1 MKIGYWI
8 AATTVIV
15 IVIIT
20 INILDNE
27 FKSPGEKYD
36 KILTATAIG
45 VALISSIIALGL
57 SNPKKNILK
66 FSCSVRLNK
75 IKGMSSRVLAEFD
88 DDVQKLFANYPEEIE
103 THKVIFSIKNN
114 SNYVL
119 NNPAITLRLPHS
131 FRFPSLKEMQP
142 IFRSDLFSGQEK
154 NVYHTEWG
162 RTTVL
167 SNVKLPYLNPS
178 ENIEFW
184 VRMCLDEIN
193 GKEKKITISLNPSNV
208 DGMSKQLKISGSQLL
223 GGNTY
228 YFKDLT

>member
-1 MKIGYWI
+1 MKVGYWI
-8 AATTVIV
+8 AATIV
-15 IVIIT
+15 IVTVILT
-20 INILDNE
+20 ISMLYRE
-27 FKSPGEKYD
+27 FELPEEKYD
-36 KILTATAIG
+36 KILTVTATG

-57 SNPKKNILK
+57 SDPKKNILK
-66 FSCSVRLNK
+66 FRCSVRVNK
-75 IKGMSSRVLAEFD
+75 IKGMSTRVLAEFAD
-88 DDVQKLFANYPEEIE
+88 DMQNAFANYPEEIE
-103 THKVIFSIKNN
+103 THKVIFSIRND

-131 FRFPSLKEMQP
+131 FRFPSMKEMQP
-142 IFRSDLFSGQEK
+142 VFRSDLFHGQKK
-154 NVYHTEWG
+154 NAYNTEWG

-223 GGNTY
+223 EGKTY